1 MRTFSRFLANYKLYV
16 IFAISLMLIELVV
29 EVAQPFM
36 MSKVID
42 EGIVAGQTDSIFLWG
57 GILLGTTILAFGVGI
72 LGSFYSAYVSQN
84 FGYDVRQKLYESIQR
99 MSCSAF
105 GKHEEASLLTR
116 IGNDVNQVQNAVFM
130 GMRIMLRAPLL
141 VICSL
146 IMALALNV
154 QLALYLLIAF
164 PILAVFLGW
173 LMVRNNRLFRS
184 VQHKLDQVN
193 KVMQQSLMS
202 VRLIRVFGR
211 MGYESKQFQQKNNEL
226 RARTVATMIL
236 AELSNPVVLI
246 LINGCILLMLW
257 AARDQLNSGA
267 NLSVGEIVA
276 IVNYAMRITGALSMI
291 SMIVNTIARASAS
304 MQRVDEVFE
313 TADQEQD
320 SVANPSAELQ
330 IVGEIGF
337 SGVSFSYPESSL
349 QTLSHISFEAKAGSM
364 LAIMGATG
372 SGKSSLLQLIPR
384 MVEPDAGIIT
394 IDQKQIETFSLHRLR
409 MNIGYVPQEILLF
422 TGTVADNIRWGKLD
436 ATMEEVVWAAKLAQ
450 IHDAIMDLP
459 QGYETMIGQK
469 GVNLSGG
476 QKQRVSIA
484 RALVR
489 KPAILLLDDCT
500 SALDVETERKLLDA
514 IGQLSCTVLLVT
526 QKMSTTVRA
535 DSILIM
541 DEGKVIK
548 QGTHEELMLHSSLY
562 RKIHQ
567 SQWGREREA
576 QWTNET
582 TKHELTA
589 P

>member
-1 MRTFSRFLANYKLYV
+1 MRTFSRFLAKYKGYV
-16 IFAISLMLIELVV
+16 LFAISLMLIELAV

-42 EGIVAGQTDSIFLWG
+42 EGIIAGQTNSIFVWG
-57 GILLGTTILAFGVGI
+57 GLLLGTTVLAFGVGI
-72 LGSFYSAYVSQN
+72 LSSFYSAYASQN
-84 FGYDVRQKLYESIQR
+84 FGFDLRQKLYDSIQK
-99 MSCSAF
+99 MSTNTF
-105 GKHEEASLLTR
+105 GKFQEASLLTR

-154 QLALYLLIAF
+154 QLALYLVIAF

-173 LMVRNNRLFRS
+173 LMVRNNRLFRR
-184 VQHKLDQVN
+184 VQQMLDQVN

-202 VRLIRVFGR
+202 VRLVRVFGR
-211 MGYESKQFQQKNNEL
+211 MSHENSQFQHKNNEL
-226 RARTVATMIL
+226 RSRTVATMVL
-236 AELSNPVVLI
+236 AELSSPVVLL

-257 AARDQLNSGA
+257 AARDLLNNGS
-267 NLSVGEIVA
+267 NVSVGEIVA

-291 SMIVNTIARASAS
+291 AMIVNTVARASAS

-320 SVANPSAELQ
+320 HAEQPEEELH
-330 IVGEIGF
+330 IEGDICF
-337 SGVSFSYPESSL
+337 SGVGFTYPESNMD
-349 QTLSHISFEAKAGSM
+349 TLSDISFHVKAGSM
-364 LAIMGATG
+364 MAIMGATG

-384 MVEPDAGIIT
+384 MYNADVGVIT
-394 IDQKQIETFSLHRLR
+394 IDHKPVESYPLHQLR
-409 MNIGYVPQEILLF
+409 MNIGYVPQEIMLF
-422 TGTVADNIRWGKLD
+422 TGTVADNIRWGKLE
-436 ATMEEVVWAAKLAQ
+436 ATMDEVIEAAKLAQ
-450 IHDAIMDLP
+450 IHEAIMDLP

-489 KPAILLLDDCT
+489 KPSILLLDDCT
-500 SALDVETERKLLDA
+500 SALDAETERRLLDA
-514 IGQLSCTVLLVT
+514 IGQLQCTVLLVT

-535 DSILIM
+535 DSILLI
-541 DEGKVIK
+541 DEGRVIK
-548 QGTHEELMLHSSLY
+548 QGSHDELMVHASLY
-562 RKIHQ
+562 RKIVQ
-567 SQWGREREA
+567 SQWGKEREA
-576 QWTNET
+576 QWMSN
-582 TKHELTA
+582 KQRELTA

>member
-1 MRTFSRFLANYKLYV
+1 
-16 IFAISLMLIELVV
+16 MLIELVV

>member
-1 MRTFSRFLANYKLYV
+1 MRTFSRFLASYKLYA
-16 IFAISLMLIELVV
+16 IFAVSLMLIELVV

-42 EGIVAGQTDSIFLWG
+42 EGIVAGRTESIFLWG

-72 LGSFYSAYVSQN
+72 IGSFYSAYVSQN

-99 MSCSAF
+99 MSSSVF

-116 IGNDVNQVQNAVFM
+116 ISNDVNQVQNAVFM

-146 IMALALNV
+146 IMAMALNM
-154 QLALYLLIAF
+154 QLAIYLLIAF

-173 LMVRNNRLFRS
+173 LMVRNNKLFRK
-184 VQHKLDQVN
+184 VQEKLDQVN

-211 MGYESKQFQQKNNEL
+211 MSYESKQFQQKNNEL

-236 AELSNPVVLI
+236 AELSNPVVLV

-257 AARDQLNSGA
+257 AARDQLNSGS
-267 NLSVGEIVA
+267 NVSVGEIVA

-304 MQRVDEVFE
+304 MQRIDEVFE
-313 TADQEQD
+313 SADQEQD
-320 SVANPSAELQ
+320 HAKNQSASSQ
-330 IVGEIGF
+330 INGDISF
-337 SGVSFSYPESSL
+337 TDVSFSYPESSL
-349 QTLSHISFEAKAGSM
+349 QTLSQISFKARAGSM

-384 MVEPDAGIIT
+384 MVDPDAGVIT
-394 IDQKQIETFSLHRLR
+394 IDQKRLDHYSLHQLR
-409 MNIGYVPQEILLF
+409 NNIGYVPQEILLF

-436 ATMEEVVWAAKLAQ
+436 ATMEEVVWAAKQAQ
-450 IHDAIMDLP
+450 IHEAIMDLP

-489 KPAILLLDDCT
+489 KPSILLLDDCT

-514 IGQLSCTVLLVT
+514 ISKLSCTVLIIT

-535 DSILIM
+535 DSILIL
-541 DEGKVIK
+541 DEGQVIM
-548 QGTHEELMLHSSLY
+548 QGTHEQLMLQSTLY
-562 RKIHQ
+562 QKIVE
-567 SQWGREREA
+567 SQWGKEREA
-576 QWTNET
+576 QWTNNNI
-582 TKHELTA
+582 KHELTA

>member
-1 MRTFSRFLANYKLYV
+1 MRTFSRFLASYKLYA
-16 IFAISLMLIELVV
+16 IFAVSLMLIELVV

-42 EGIVAGQTDSIFLWG
+42 EGIVAGRTESIFLWG

-72 LGSFYSAYVSQN
+72 IGSFYSAYVSQN

-99 MSCSAF
+99 MSSSVF

-116 IGNDVNQVQNAVFM
+116 ISNDVNQVQNAVFM

-146 IMALALNV
+146 IMAMALNM
-154 QLALYLLIAF
+154 QLAIYLLIAF

-173 LMVRNNRLFRS
+173 LMVRNNKLFRK
-184 VQHKLDQVN
+184 VQEKLDQVN

-211 MGYESKQFQQKNNEL
+211 MSYESKQFQQKNNEL

-236 AELSNPVVLI
+236 AELSNPVVLV

-257 AARDQLNSGA
+257 AARDQLNSGS
-267 NLSVGEIVA
+267 NVSVGEIVA

-304 MQRVDEVFE
+304 MQRIDEVFE
-313 TADQEQD
+313 SADQEQD
-320 SVANPSAELQ
+320 HAKNQSASSQ
-330 IVGEIGF
+330 INGDISF
-337 SGVSFSYPESSL
+337 TDVSFSYPESSL
-349 QTLSHISFEAKAGSM
+349 QTLSQISFKARAGSM

-384 MVEPDAGIIT
+384 MVDPDAGVIT
-394 IDQKQIETFSLHRLR
+394 IDQKRLDHYSLHQLR
-409 MNIGYVPQEILLF
+409 NNIGYVPQEILLF

-436 ATMEEVVWAAKLAQ
+436 ATMEEVVWAAKQAQ
-450 IHDAIMDLP
+450 IHEAIMDLP

-489 KPAILLLDDCT
+489 KPSILLLDDCT

-514 IGQLSCTVLLVT
+514 ISKLSCTVLIIT

-535 DSILIM
+535 DSILIL
-541 DEGKVIK
+541 DEGQVIM
-548 QGTHEELMLHSSLY
+548 QGTHEQLMLQSTLY
-562 RKIHQ
+562 QKIVE
-567 SQWGREREA
+567 SQWGKEREA
-576 QWTNET
+576 QWTINNI
-582 TKHELTA
+582 KHELTA

>member
-1 MRTFSRFLANYKLYV
+1 
-16 IFAISLMLIELVV
+16 MLIELVV

-42 EGIVAGQTDSIFLWG
+42 EGIVAGRTDSIFLWG
-57 GILLGTTILAFGVGI
+57 GILLGTTILAFAVGI

-84 FGYDVRQKLYESIQR
+84 FGYDIRQKLYECIQR
-99 MSCSAF
+99 MSCGAF
-105 GKHEEASLLTR
+105 GKHQEASLLTR
-116 IGNDVNQVQNAVFM
+116 ISNDVNQVQNAVFM

-146 IMALALNV
+146 IMALALNA

-184 VQHKLDQVN
+184 VQEKLDQVN

-211 MGYESKQFQQKNNEL
+211 MGYENKQFQQKNNEL

-313 TADQEQD
+313 SVDQEQD
-320 SVANPSAELQ
+320 NATSPSDELQ
-330 IVGEIGF
+330 LNGEIGF

-349 QTLSHISFEAKAGSM
+349 QTLSQLSFEAKAGSM

-384 MVEPDAGIIT
+384 MVEPDSGMIT
-394 IDQKQIETFSLHRLR
+394 IDQKPIESYSLHQLR

-436 ATMEEVVWAAKLAQ
+436 ATMEEVIWAAKLAQ
-450 IHDAIMDLP
+450 IHDAIMELP

-489 KPAILLLDDCT
+489 RPSILLLDDCT

-541 DEGKVIK
+541 DEGKVMK

-562 RKIHQ
+562 RKIYQ

-576 QWTNET
+576 QWMNIT